1 MMIDKNKLIG
11 EMIVFMGRKKKGLEV
26 GNTYK
31 SLKEIFDILKLE
43 YSKSADSRKAKLKKI
58 ESEYKLERKGNSYTV
73 LERYDTPKEILDKR
87 KETKG
92 NFTGKGKY
100 ETLMDSLI
108 LDWLSEY
115 KNNNEIEVNIAFTQ
129 LFLKDD
135 ELINIPILS
144 PIYKELLNNGYE
156 NFARKFNIGKKDL
169 VNIYA
174 EKLYLITSKCLETAL
189 NRLQRQE
196 IITWSKEINIKYY
209 SGDDVLADKDLKLEI
224 KQAEQEIYEETK
236 LTPFHRRN
244 PKVNKAFKNKVYRKL
259 GKHQISSYWNVYSI
273 EILDDEKLIEI
284 DNYKEVIKDLTI
296 RFHESI
302 FISLLKKKYKF
313 KKEMALGKPRIEERL
328 AFVQQE
334 EDMIKL
340 SGLLLINYTKD
351 YNDFLNELM
360 SKEEIEEEEIEMD
373 FSLLF

>member
-1 MMIDKNKLIG
+1 
-11 EMIVFMGRKKKGLEV
+11 MGRKKKGLEV
-26 GNTYK
+26 GFKYDN
-31 SLKEIFDILKLE
+31 LKAMCVVLKLE
-43 YSKSADSRKAKLKKI
+43 YKDGSDSKNALLKKI
-58 ESEYKLERKGNSYTV
+58 ESEYKIEKQGKGYLI
-73 LERYDTPKEILDKR
+73 LERYDIPKEIPDKR

-100 ETLMDSLI
+100 DTLMDSLI

-115 KNNNEIEVNIAFTQ
+115 KNNNETEVNIAFTQ

-135 ELINIPILS
+135 ELVNIPILS
-144 PIYKELLNNGYE
+144 PMYKELLNNGHE
-156 NFARKFNIGKKDL
+156 NFAKKFKIGKKDL

-209 SGDDVLADKDLKLEI
+209 SGDDVLADEDLKLEI

-244 PKVNKAFKNKVYRKL
+244 PKVNKEFKNKVYRKL

-273 EILDDEKLIEI
+273 EILDDEKLIEVE
-284 DNYKEVIKDLTI
+284 NYDEIIKDLTI

-313 KKEMALGKPRIEERL
+313 KKEMALGKPRIEGRL

-334 EDMIKL
+334 EDMIRL

-360 SKEEIEEEEIEMD
+360 SKEEIEEEIEMD

>member
-73 LERYDTPKEILDKR
+73 LERYDTPKEIPDKR

-100 ETLMDSLI
+100 DTLMDSLI
-108 LDWLSEY
+108 IDWLNEY
-115 KNNNEIEVNIAFTQ
+115 KYNKELEVNIAFTQ
-129 LFLKDD
+129 LFLQDD
-135 ELINIPILS
+135 ELINIPLLS
-144 PIYKELLNNGYE
+144 PMYKELLNHGYE
-156 NFARKFNIGKKDL
+156 NFAKKFNIKKKDL
-169 VNIYA
+169 VNIYS
-174 EKLYLITSKCLETAL
+174 EKLYLIISKCLETAL

-196 IITWSKEINIKYY
+196 IITWNKEINIKYY
-209 SGDDVLADKDLKLEI
+209 SGDDVLADEDLKLEI
-224 KQAEQEIYEETK
+224 KQAEQKIYEETK

-244 PKVNKAFKNKVYRKL
+244 PKVNKEFKNKVYRKL

-273 EILDDEKLIEI
+273 EILDDEKLMEI
-284 DNYKEVIKDLTI
+284 DNTDEIIKDLTL

-334 EDMIKL
+334 EDIIKL

-351 YNDFLNELM
+351 YNDFLNETM
-360 SKEEIEEEEIEMD
+360 SDGEEEQEED
-373 FSLLF
+373 LSWLF

>member
-1 MMIDKNKLIG
+1 
-11 EMIVFMGRKKKGLEV
+11 MGRKKKGLEV
-26 GNTYK
+26 GKVYK
-31 SLKEIFDILKLE
+31 SLKEIFNTLKLE
-43 YSKSADSRKAKLKKI
+43 YSKSADSRKATLKRI

-73 LERYDTPKEILDKR
+73 LERYDTPKEIPDKR

-100 ETLMDSLI
+100 DTLMDSLI
-108 LDWLSEY
+108 IDWLNEY
-115 KNNNEIEVNIAFTQ
+115 KYNKELEVNIAFTQ
-129 LFLKDD
+129 LFLQDD
-135 ELINIPILS
+135 ELINIPLLS
-144 PIYKELLNNGYE
+144 PMYKELLNHGYE
-156 NFARKFNIGKKDL
+156 NFAKKFNIKKKDL
-169 VNIYA
+169 VNIYN
-174 EKLYLITSKCLETAL
+174 EKLYLIISKCLETAL

-196 IITWSKEINIKYY
+196 IITWNKEINIKYY
-209 SGDDVLADKDLKLEI
+209 SGDDVLADEDLKLEI
-224 KQAEQEIYEETK
+224 KQAEQKIYEETK

-244 PKVNKAFKNKVYRKL
+244 PKVNKEFKNKVYRKL

-273 EILDDEKLIEI
+273 EILDDEKLMEI
-284 DNYKEVIKDLTI
+284 DNTDEIIKDLTL

-334 EDMIKL
+334 EDIIKL

-351 YNDFLNELM
+351 YNDFLNETM
-360 SKEEIEEEEIEMD
+360 SDGEEEEQEED
-373 FSLLF
+373 LSWLF